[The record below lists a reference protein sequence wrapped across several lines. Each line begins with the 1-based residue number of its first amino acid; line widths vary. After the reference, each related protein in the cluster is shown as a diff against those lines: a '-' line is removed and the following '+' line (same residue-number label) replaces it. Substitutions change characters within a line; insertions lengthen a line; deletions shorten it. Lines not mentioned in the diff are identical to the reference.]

1 MDNKLHDDTR
11 AIHGDER
18 EIAPEHAGVFPLYMS
33 SSFGF
38 ASVEEG
44 ARIARGSGEGY
55 MYTRQS
61 NPTTDRWVKRIAQL
75 EGAAG
80 GCAVGSGMAA
90 ISNAVMHLVRAGE
103 NFIAA
108 NMLYSGTYR
117 FFRDILPRY
126 GIECR
131 FVDLRDFDEV
141 KSRIDDKTRI
151 LYFESPDNPLL
162 RMYDLEKVVE
172 FAHAHGLKAV
182 FDNTFNTPL
191 LFRPLEWGV
200 DVAVHSATKYL
211 AGHGHVI
218 GGVILGRDAE
228 LMHAIHH
235 ETAYN
240 FGAALSPFNAW
251 LLMLSAETLPVR
263 MRRHCENAL
272 AVAGFLEDH
281 PQVEWVSY
289 PGLAGH
295 PEHELARKYLPDGC
309 GGMIAFGL
317 AGGKDACVKALDAVE
332 LITHQVSLGDAKSLL
347 MHPYSTMFETLPDDE
362 RRAIGILPEMLR
374 LSVGLEDSADII
386 ADLQQALG

>member
-1 MDNKLHDDTR
+1 MDDKHHDDTR
-11 AIHGDER
+11 AIHDDER
-18 EIAPEHAGVFPLYMS
+18 EDAPEHAGVFPLFMT
-33 SSFGF
+33 SSFGSE
-38 ASVEEG
+38 SVEEG
-44 ARIARGSGEGY
+44 ARIARGGGEGY
-55 MYTRQS
+55 LYTRMG

-75 EGAAG
+75 EGAVE

-90 ISNAVMHLVRAGE
+90 ITGAVMHLVRAGE
-103 NFIAA
+103 NLVAA

-117 FFRDILPRY
+117 LFRDILPRY

-131 FVDLRDFDEV
+131 FANLRDFDEV
-141 KSRIDDKTRI
+141 ESRIDDKTRI

-162 RMYDLEKVVE
+162 RMYDAEKVVE

-200 DVAVHSATKYL
+200 DVVVHSATKYL

-218 GGVILGRDAE
+218 GGIILGRDAE
-228 LMHAIHH
+228 LMHAIRH

-240 FGAALSPFNAW
+240 FGATLSPFNAW

-263 MRRHCENAL
+263 MRRHSENAL
-272 AVAGFLEDH
+272 AVAGFLEGH
-281 PQVEWVSY
+281 SQVEWVNY
-289 PGLAGH
+289 PGLPSH

-309 GGMIAFGL
+309 GGMITFGL
-317 AGGKDACVKALDAVE
+317 KGGKDACVKTLDSVK
-332 LITHQVSLGDAKSLL
+332 LVTHQVSLGDTKSLL
-347 MHPYSTMFETLPDDE
+347 MHPYSIMFETLPDDE
-362 RRAIGILPEMLR
+362 RSAIGILPEMLR
-374 LSVGLEDSADII
+374 LSVGMEDAADII

>member
-1 MDNKLHDDTR
+1 MDDKLHEDTR

-18 EIAPEHAGVFPLYMS
+18 EEAPELAGVFPLFMS

-44 ARIARGSGEGY
+44 ARVARGSGEGY
-55 MYTRQS
+55 MYSRQS
-61 NPTTDRWVKRIAQL
+61 NPTTDRWVKRVAQL
-75 EGAAG
+75 ESAAG

-90 ISNAVMHLVRAGE
+90 ISGAVMHLVRAGE
-103 NFIAA
+103 NFVGA

-117 FFRDILPRY
+117 LFRDILPRY

-131 FVDLRDFDEV
+131 FANLRNLDDVE
-141 KSRIDDKTRI
+141 SRIDDRTRV

-162 RMYDLEKVVE
+162 RMYDVEKVVG
-172 FAHAHGLKAV
+172 FAHTHKLKVV
-182 FDNTFNTPL
+182 FDNTFNTPV
-191 LFRPLEWGV
+191 LFKPLDWGV
-200 DVAVHSATKYL
+200 DVSLHSATKYF

-218 GGVILGRDAE
+218 GGIILSRDSE

-240 FGAALSPFNAW
+240 FGAVLSPFNAW
-251 LLMLSAETLPVR
+251 LLLLSIETLPVR

-272 AVAGFLEDH
+272 AVAGFLEGH

-289 PGLAGH
+289 PGLPSH
-295 PEHELARKYLPDGC
+295 PENELARKYLPDGC

-317 AGGKDACVKALDAVE
+317 KGGKDACVKALDAVR
-332 LITHQVSLGDAKSLL
+332 LVTHQVSLGDAKSLL
-347 MHPYSTMFETLPDDE
+347 IHPYSTMFETLPDDE

-374 LSVGLEDSADII
+374 LSVGLEDAGDII

>member
-1 MDNKLHDDTR
+1 MDDKLHDDTR
-11 AIHGDER
+11 AIHDDER
-18 EIAPEHAGVFPLYMS
+18 EDAPEHAGVFPLFMS

-55 MYTRQS
+55 MYSRQS
-61 NPTTDRWVKRIAQL
+61 NPTTDRWVKRVAQL

-90 ISNAVMHLVRAGE
+90 ITGAVMHLVRAGE
-103 NFIAA
+103 NFVAA

-117 FFRDILPRY
+117 LFRDILPRY

-131 FVDLRDFDEV
+131 HANLRDFDEV
-141 KSRIDDKTRI
+141 ESRIDDKTRI

-162 RMYDLEKVVE
+162 RMYDAEKVVE

-200 DVAVHSATKYL
+200 DVVVHSATKYL

-218 GGVILGRDAE
+218 GGIILGRDAE
-228 LMHAIHH
+228 LMHAIRH

-240 FGAALSPFNAW
+240 FGATLSPFNAW

-281 PQVEWVSY
+281 PQVEWVNY
-289 PGLAGH
+289 PGLPNH

-309 GGMIAFGL
+309 GGMITFGL
-317 AGGKDACVKALDAVE
+317 KGGKDACVKTLDSVK
-332 LITHQVSLGDAKSLL
+332 LVTHQVSLGDAKSLL
-347 MHPYSTMFETLPDDE
+347 MHPYSIMFETLPDDE
-362 RRAIGILPEMLR
+362 RSAIGILPEMLR
-374 LSVGLEDSADII
+374 LSVGLEDASDII